1 MLNKISYPP
10 LSADEIVKQFHLS
23 RKYSTDLISNL
34 SSEDCQA
41 QSMEDAS
48 PAKWH
53 LAHVTWFY
61 EVMVLKPFEENFAY
75 WNPEFAVLFNSYY
88 NGIGDKHPRSKRGLL
103 TRPSL
108 AEVLEWRINIEARV
122 NRVIKEN
129 ASEELLWLI
138 QLGLNHEQQHQEL
151 LLTDIHHLFSN
162 NSLLPAY
169 SSQNKQISSDEKP
182 FQWIQGI
189 SGLVGTG
196 HDGSGFHFDNEGPQ
210 HSTLNQ
216 PHSIANRLISNSEW
230 LQFIEDGGYQNFQ
243 WWLDA
248 GWAWL
253 QAENISAPLYWNK
266 DAQNQFYRFS
276 LQGNSPLDL
285 HAPVLNISYF
295 EADAFARW
303 ASQHLPG
310 FAGSRLPTEFEW
322 EAFAKVN
329 FESSTD
335 LFGQAWQWTS
345 SNYSP
350 YPGYQPW
357 SGIAG
362 EYNGKFMINQM
373 VLRGSSV
380 YTPAGHSRM
389 TYRNFFQTHARWQMT
404 SLRLAKDGI

>member
-169 SSQNKQISSDEKP
+169 SSQNKLISSDEKP

-189 SGLVGTG
+189 SGLVETG
-196 HDGSGFHFDNEGPQ
+196 HEGNGFHFDNEGPQ

-373 VLRGSSV
+373 VLRGSSA
-380 YTPAGHSRM
+380 YTPAGHSRS

-404 SLRLAKDGI
+404 GLRLAKDGI

>member
-1 MLNKISYPP
+1 MLNKTSYPP
-10 LSADEIVKQFHLS
+10 LSADEVVKQFHLS

-34 SSEDCQA
+34 SPEDCQA

-169 SSQNKQISSDEKP
+169 SSQNKLISSDEKP

-189 SGLVGTG
+189 SGLVETG
-196 HDGSGFHFDNEGPQ
+196 HEGNGFHFDNEGPQ

-216 PHSIANRLISNSEW
+216 PHSIANRLVSNSEW

-310 FAGSRLPTEFEW
+310 FSGSRLPTEFEW

-373 VLRGSSV
+373 VLRGSSA
-380 YTPAGHSRM
+380 YTPAGHSRS

-404 SLRLAKDGI
+404 GLRLAKDGI